1 MKKSSS
7 NIDEVSLQPS
17 IVTKKS
23 DKKSEKPTKE
33 KSKGAKVDDTNK
45 ISKVGVIYDIDEV
58 VKEIL
63 EKENMEVGKM
73 IYEPKGIHIMNKEF
87 VDEYVD
93 EDDPGFDTYVVNE
106 ENFVESC
113 QELAKL
119 NSFPVRAIKNDT
131 KHDLAFRERAR
142 KKIEL
147 EKEKNKVTKSNTKK
161 MKNND
166 SALLLQ
172 ELSKKKKRG
181 EDVDDD
187 DLEQLK

>member
-1 MKKSSS
+1 MY
-7 NIDEVSLQPS
+7 D
-17 IVTKKS
+17 
-23 DKKSEKPTKE
+23 
-33 KSKGAKVDDTNK
+33 
-45 ISKVGVIYDIDEV
+45 SKV
-58 VKEIL
+58 L
-63 EKENMEVGKM
+63 H
-73 IYEPKGIHIMNKEF
+73 IHNPDF

-119 NSFPVRAIKNDT
+119 NNFPVRAIKSDT
-131 KHDLAFRERAR
+131 KHDMGFRERTR
-142 KKIEL
+142 KKLEA
-147 EKEKNKVTKSNTKK
+147 EKERSKQTKSKGTKK

-181 EDVDDD
+181 EDVDDS
-187 DLEQLK
+187 DLE